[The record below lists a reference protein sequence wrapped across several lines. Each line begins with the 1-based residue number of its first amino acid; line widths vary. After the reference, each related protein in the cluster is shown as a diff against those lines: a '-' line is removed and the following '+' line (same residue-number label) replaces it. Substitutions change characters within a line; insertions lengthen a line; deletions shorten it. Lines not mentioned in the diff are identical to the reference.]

1 MMKFFLKVLFVCS
14 FIIQFGHAQQANKT
28 HIVKKGETIYQIG
41 RIYNVSPKKLLEL
54 NPNASEGIYINDVI
68 ILPTSIA
75 ETAKNTSTYRVKP
88 GDTKYSLS
96 KRFGISINALENEN
110 PHIKNGLQPGHLVK
124 IANNQNLEPIS
135 LSNSE
140 TSLNYSKS
148 IPYKIKKG
156 ETLYSISQANNLTV
170 NQLKNANKDII
181 TDVLTV
187 GATINIPVFDNLQDS
202 NTYIIKKGDT
212 KYNLSKRFNK
222 SILELEN
229 ANPDIK
235 SALQIGSTIVIP
247 NGINSKVEESNKENV
262 VQINT
267 PTEDPNKIT
276 TETETSIEVNKIP
289 EISNQAIVKSDV
301 YNSLTKTVDKS
312 KQNKV
317 LLFTPFTKTQFEN
330 FTNNPAEFQSLQN
343 NLFKQNVE
351 FHRGALM
358 AIDSIKSLGFNSEIK
373 ISALENSNL
382 KNKVSDAINANAM
395 RAYDGIVLPFYL
407 NKSELIASLV
417 KADNIPVITT
427 YAEKNKDN
435 LSNLFEALPSP
446 NIQRLKTLEYL
457 KTQNANYIVIADS
470 EQNKNK
476 IQILEKLPRAKYLK
490 LNANG
495 SFDEDNLISMLD
507 KNQKNYIVLESAKS
521 SVLISSTNLL
531 LRVLS
536 SYKIELAIL
545 EQSLMPDISK
555 VSSRRLK
562 ILKMV
567 YPSLSKTSL
576 AETPN
581 YFKTQYRNTY
591 NSDVTINV
599 LLGFDIIY
607 DSLIRLLQFDNFDE
621 TVQSTKSRQLYL
633 VFDYKQNGLGR
644 FSNNNIIIKQYDK
657 DSDGQ
662 GN

>member
-14 FIIQFGHAQQANKT
+14 FIIQFGHAQEATKT

-41 RIYNVSPKKLLEL
+41 RIYNVSPKILLEL
-54 NPNASEGIYINDVI
+54 NPNAREVLYINDII
-68 ILPTSIA
+68 ILPTSSEEI
-75 ETAKNTSTYRVKP
+75 TKNASTYKVQP
-88 GDTKYSLS
+88 GDTKYGIS
-96 KRFGISINALENEN
+96 KRFGLSINALENEN
-110 PHIKNGLQPGHLVK
+110 PDIKNGLKPGDILN
-124 IANNQNLEPIS
+124 IANAKNLEVSS

-140 TSLNYSKS
+140 ALLNHSES
-148 IPYKIKKG
+148 IPYKVKKG
-156 ETLYSISQANNLTV
+156 ETLYSISQANDVTV
-170 NQLKNANKDII
+170 NQLRNANKDII
-181 TDVLTV
+181 TDVLKV
-187 GATINIPVFDNLQDS
+187 GTIINIPVFDDLRDS

-212 KYNLSKRFNK
+212 KYSLSKRFNK
-222 SILELEN
+222 SIIELEN

-235 SALQIGSTIVIP
+235 STLRIGSTIVIP
-247 NGINSKVEESNKENV
+247 NEINSEVEESNKKNV
-262 VQINT
+262 IQVIT
-267 PTEDPNKIT
+267 PTEDTNKII

-289 EISNQAIVKSDV
+289 EISKQAVVKSDV
-301 YNSLTKTVDKS
+301 YNSLTETIDKS

-317 LLFTPFTKTQFEN
+317 LLFTPFTKTQFEG
-330 FTNNPAEFQSLQN
+330 FTNNPAEFQSLEN
-343 NLFKQNVE
+343 NLLKQNVE

-358 AIDSIKSLGFNSEIK
+358 AIDSIKSLGYNSEIK

-395 RAYDGIVLPFYL
+395 IAYDGIILPFYL

-427 YAEKNKDN
+427 YAENNKDN

-446 NIQRLKTLEYL
+446 YIQRLKMLEYL
-457 KTQNANYIVIADS
+457 KTKNANYIVIADR
-470 EQNKNK
+470 EQNKN
-476 IQILEKLPRAKYLK
+476 QILEKLPRAKYLK
-490 LNANG
+490 LNTNG

-567 YPSLSKTSL
+567 YPSLSITSL
-576 AETPN
+576 TETPN
-581 YFKTQYRNTY
+581 NFKTQYRNTY
-591 NSDVTINV
+591 NSDATINV

-607 DSLIRLLQFDNFDE
+607 DSLIRLLQSNNFDKIA
-621 TVQSTKSRQLYL
+621 QSTKSQQLYL

-662 GN
+662 DN